1 MNSLH
6 WINQVERVLLMKY
19 EILKILLWNVLEMN
33 WAQMNLRDAIIKD
46 VKDELKTDEIT
57 EYLQNCEKSIS
68 SLKTDIE
75 YEYLESEVKG

>member
-57 EYLQNCEKSIS
+57 EYLQNCEK
-68 SLKTDIE
+68 
-75 YEYLESEVKG
+75 